1 MRRVDSP
8 SEDERP
14 PLLGSWRRVYTAVL
28 LHLAFW
34 ILVFYLFT
42 VRFDLPR

>member
-8 SEDERP
+8 PPDERP

-28 LHLAFW
+28 LHLAVW
-34 ILVFYLFT
+34 IFVFYLFT
-42 VRFDLPR
+42 VRFDLP

>member
-1 MRRVDSP
+1 VPGVDRP
-8 SEDERP
+8 TDEEAP
-14 PLLGSWRRVYTAVL
+14 PLLGSWRRAYAAVL

-42 VRFDLPR
+42 VRFDLS